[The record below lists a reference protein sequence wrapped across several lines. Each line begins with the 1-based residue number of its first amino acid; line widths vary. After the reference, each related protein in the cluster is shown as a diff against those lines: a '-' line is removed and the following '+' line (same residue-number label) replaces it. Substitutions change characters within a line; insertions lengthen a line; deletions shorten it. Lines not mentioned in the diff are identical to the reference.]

1 MQMRN
6 LALANAVHTRDPSL
20 LGGKIF
26 LNEEEIGLA

>member
-6 LALANAVHTRDPSL
+6 FALANAVHTRDLSL

-26 LNEEEIGLA
+26 LNEEIGLM